1 MDEASDGVEEARQI
15 VLARLAAAEA
25 ERKAA
30 AAERKEVANA
40 LSDPGESISKY
51 LAEFSSA
58 LAGLHGGL
66 EALRSTQPE
75 EASRDPKKVQEQLD
89 ALTAEAFQVHMI
101 APPCE
106 RCHRS
111 DLLALLI
118 VLPVPWTCSCWR
130 QQITTD
136 LVSLSHMIGLP
147 ALRG

>member
-30 AAERKEVANA
+30 AAERKEVATA

-51 LAEFSSA
+51 LAEFSST

-75 EASRDPKKVQEQLD
+75 ASRDPKGMQEQLD
-89 ALTAEAFQVHMI
+89 ALTAEAFQVCM
-101 APPCE
+101 
-106 RCHRS
+106 
-111 DLLALLI
+111 
-118 VLPVPWTCSCWR
+118 V
-130 QQITTD
+130 
-136 LVSLSHMIGLP
+136 
-147 ALRG
+147 